1 MKTDIEIREKTNSTV
16 FVLGWPF
23 SIPEVSVWIA
33 VAHQHQLLGLTC
45 TPSRFDLTGKP
56 AGSAVV

>member
-33 VAHQHQLLGLTC
+33 ALIKT
-45 TPSRFDLTGKP
+45 SF
-56 AGSAVV
+56 SA